1 MMNLLHTLCL
11 FHDEFFLKASMRAHL
26 KVVQYGGCSGW
37 CCNNTRTK
45 ARAVKTCKKW
55 FCRLITYHWNY
66 NYIPYLLFTFVKSS
80 YNTTTIT
87 ICIVVFLI
95 SRKKQSI
102 GATTIENTSSNCPSR
117 NNQNLFISLCFYSF
131 NSYTN
136 IMFQVKL
143 KPKIL
148 IFKAF

>member
-1 MMNLLHTLCL
+1 MFSWQGQNLCWLRMSFIIDWRVVKGMMNILHTLCL
-11 FHDEFFLKASMRAHL
+11 IYDEFFLKTSMRAHL
-26 KVVQYGGCSGW
+26 KAVQYGGCSGW

-102 GATTIENTSSNCPSR
+102 GATTIENTG
-117 NNQNLFISLCFYSF
+117 
-131 NSYTN
+131 
-136 IMFQVKL
+136 M
-143 KPKIL
+143 PK
-148 IFKAF
+148 

>member
-1 MMNLLHTLCL
+1 MERCVIFLNKWKCCHFPYKFAHLKYSSEPGSSLVC
-11 FHDEFFLKASMRAHL
+11 DEFFLKASMRAHL
-26 KVVQYGGCSGW
+26 KVFQYGGYSGW

-87 ICIVVFLI
+87 ICIVVFLV
-95 SRKKQSI
+95 SRKSNLSEQRPLKTLAAIAQVE
-102 GATTIENTSSNCPSR
+102 TTRT
-117 NNQNLFISLCFYSF
+117 
-131 NSYTN
+131 
-136 IMFQVKL
+136 
-143 KPKIL
+143 
-148 IFKAF
+148 

>member
-1 MMNLLHTLCL
+1 MMNLLHTLC
-11 FHDEFFLKASMRAHL
+11 HIYDELFLKTSMRAHL
-26 KVVQYGGCSGW
+26 KAVQYGGCSGW

-95 SRKKQSI
+95 SRKSNLSEQRPLKTLAAVAQVE
-102 GATTIENTSSNCPSR
+102 TTRTYLFPCVSNH
-117 NNQNLFISLCFYSF
+117 
-131 NSYTN
+131 
-136 IMFQVKL
+136 
-143 KPKIL
+143 L
-148 IFKAF
+148 IHIQT